1 MSAMHYVAIATMV
14 GLGRGYYIVHIHTY
28 MRTTCI
34 VHALR
39 HTLINLLYYI
49 KFEHCINNPLLD
61 LQFSLWDLIWHMHV
75 TLL

>member
-34 VHALR
+34 VHASM
-39 HTLINLLYYI
+39 N
-49 KFEHCINNPLLD
+49 
-61 LQFSLWDLIWHMHV
+61 
-75 TLL
+75 